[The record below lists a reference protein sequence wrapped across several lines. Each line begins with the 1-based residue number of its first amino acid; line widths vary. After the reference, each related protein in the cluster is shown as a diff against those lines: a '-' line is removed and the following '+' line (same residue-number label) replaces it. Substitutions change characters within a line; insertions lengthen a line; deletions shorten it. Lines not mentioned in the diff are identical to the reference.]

1 MKKSD
6 IPLILNGFFVGT
18 AIFTPDLSIWAKIS
32 LMILCGITI
41 IAYGNLLKQG
51 K

>member
-6 IPLILNGFFVGT
+6 IALMLNGLFLGT
-18 AIFTPDLSIWAKIS
+18 AIFTESSLWEEIVLS
-32 LMILCGITI
+32 ILCGITI
-41 IAYGNLLKQG
+41 IAYGHLLKNG